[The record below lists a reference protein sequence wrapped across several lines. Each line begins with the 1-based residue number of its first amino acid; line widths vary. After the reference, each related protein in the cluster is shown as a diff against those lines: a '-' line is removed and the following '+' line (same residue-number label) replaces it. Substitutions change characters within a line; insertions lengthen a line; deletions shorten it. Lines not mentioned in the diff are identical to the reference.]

1 MPQFLAIQAATS
13 AKNVVKAKVQDEI
26 KKQIGL
32 INADLVGLYKRRS
45 CGQLTGDQEVE
56 LKKKKKEKHQL
67 EDLLKKKIDAQQRQQ
82 KFRNERKKNL
92 LNCVK
97 LIKRY
102 QRR

>member
-1 MPQFLAIQAATS
+1 VWPTHWGS
-13 AKNVVKAKVQDEI
+13 
-26 KKQIGL
+26 
-32 INADLVGLYKRRS
+32 RS
-45 CGQLTGDQEVE
+45 RIE
-56 LKKKKKEKHQL
+56 KKKKKEKDQL

-82 KFRNERKKNL
+82 KFRNEREKNL